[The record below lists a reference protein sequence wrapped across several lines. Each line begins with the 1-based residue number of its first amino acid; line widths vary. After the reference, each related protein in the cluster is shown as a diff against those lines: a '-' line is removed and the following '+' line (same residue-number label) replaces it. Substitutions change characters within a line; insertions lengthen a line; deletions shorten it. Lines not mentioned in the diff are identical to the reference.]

1 MGEVEQRELRLTERK
16 NMFQDIKLETTSTV
30 QFSIICPQC
39 ASRIILNQ
47 AAFESAISREVVFKC
62 PDCKNEFYFE
72 LHCLTRAAELPLEP
86 STQHSEAGDAPTL
99 SGLYNCQLCGL
110 EKCSQPGICQDCLS
124 EPSKAETDQWSAA
137 NPASS

>member
-1 MGEVEQRELRLTERK
+1 MNKITGFYRENGIYSICPRCK
-16 NMFQDIKLETTSTV
+16 NRIKLSVETMFFATKLSEKITC
-30 QFSIICPQC
+30 IDCD
-39 ASRIILNQ
+39 AELILKI
-47 AAFESAISREVVFKC
+47 ELL
-62 PDCKNEFYFE
+62 DC
-72 LHCLTRAAELPLEP
+72 AAELPLEP
-86 STQHSEAGDAPTL
+86 TTQHSEAGDAPTL

>member
-1 MGEVEQRELRLTERK
+1 MLQKIPNVNIAHIEAVITCPRCGNPGEFQSPDDQMGVHAGSKFMCVACENVFEIY
-16 NMFQDIKLETTSTV
+16 IKR
-30 QFSIICPQC
+30 P
-39 ASRIILNQ
+39 
-47 AAFESAISREVVFKC
+47 
-62 PDCKNEFYFE
+62 
-72 LHCLTRAAELPLEP
+72 TRAAELPLEP
-86 STQHSEAGDAPTL
+86 TTQHSEAGDAPTL